1 MSDVRL
7 LFDKTAIVKRNKPI
21 SGTSRVRL
29 SATATA
35 EANIQQLDA
44 ETTQR
49 IAGVF
54 GESYILYCDPELDI
68 REGDRVVCKETSE
81 SFKVTEVIKAE
92 MMGIEHFK
100 QVYITK
106 LNED

>member
-7 LFDKTAIVKRNKPI
+7 FFDKTAIIKRHKPI
-21 SGTSRVRL
+21 SGTDRTRL

-44 ETTQR
+44 ETVMK

-54 GESYILYCDPELDI
+54 GESYILYCDPEVDL
-68 REGDRVVCKETSE
+68 REGDRVVCRETDE
-81 SFKVTEVIKAE
+81 SFMVTEVIKAE
-92 MMGIEHFK
+92 MFGIEHFK
-100 QVYITK
+100 QAYITK
-106 LNED
+106 LNAN